1 MNAPDT
7 SATDLTSVA
16 AHALLEEIVALSRD
30 ADLEIEDLL
39 GEEALPPMDE
49 NRARRFY
56 TRILTI
62 LKAASTSATVD
73 ADTIR
78 DAVRAEVDELVAVV
92 PRAAVLQTD
101 LKLHGKFG
109 LPVRDVLPSP
119 VYNNIP
125 VPLEEGYADAEDL
138 VLWAENPRVE
148 LALQEFAEVYDN
160 AVPSSEDLAGLL
172 QGTLSELPS
181 LPGGDPHN
189 LIPLARSIARK
200 GIERPLVVTSDG
212 VVLDGNRRLTASNL
226 VRGRAREFSETER
239 DRARWIRVWKLLP
252 DATEDQVEAVV
263 VALNFEDE
271 HKERW
276 PEYVKA
282 RKVSERVEHLRDQ
295 HGGPVSKTAE
305 KAIMDEVA
313 RQFAILYREVKR
325 YVEMV
330 EWADD
335 FSEYHLEAGREAAEV
350 RYRTDDT
357 FQWFYEIQA
366 GRGDAKLTKQIGTD
380 DTLRAIT
387 YDLMF
392 DALSSGAQVRSLHRI
407 LAMDD
412 GYARLQEAQELAKSD
427 PEAAEELIDL
437 AIVETKAATRARAK
451 RKAGFDAFLEQM
463 VERLGSAAPDDW
475 AGMDL
480 VLVKDVLRVTRAAT
494 GTCEGVLS
502 ANGEPIE

>member
-1 MNAPDT
+1 MNTSDT
-7 SATDLTSVA
+7 STRDQASVA
-16 AHALLEEIVALSRD
+16 AQALLEEIVALSYD
-30 ADLEIEDLL
+30 ADVAIEDLL
-39 GEEALPPMDE
+39 DEESLPPMDE
-49 NRARRFY
+49 ARARLFY

-62 LKAASTSATVD
+62 LKTATTGATVD
-73 ADTIR
+73 SDTIR

-92 PRAAVLQTD
+92 PRAAASRAD

-109 LPVRDVLPSP
+109 MPVRDVLPSP

-125 VPLEEGYADAEDL
+125 VPLEEGYADADDL
-138 VLWAENPRVE
+138 VLWSENPRVE

-160 AVPSSEDLAGLL
+160 AVPTSEDLAGLL
-172 QGTLSELPS
+172 RGTLSELPS

-200 GIERPLVVTSDG
+200 GISRPLVVTSDG

-226 VRGRAREFSETER
+226 VRGRPREFSETDR
-239 DRARWIRVWKLLP
+239 DRARWIRVWKLQP

-271 HKERW
+271 HKEQW

-282 RKVSERVEHLRDQ
+282 RKVFERVQHLRDQ
-295 HGGPVSKTAE
+295 HGGPVSKSAD
-305 KAIMDEVA
+305 KAILDEVA
-313 RQFAILYREVKR
+313 RQFAILYRDVKR

-330 EWADD
+330 DWAED
-335 FSEYHLEAGREAAEV
+335 FSEYHLEAGRPPAEV

-366 GRGDAKLTKQIGTD
+366 GRGDAKLTKQIATD

-392 DALSSGAQVRSLHRI
+392 DALTSGAQVRSLHKV

-412 GYARLQEAQELAKSD
+412 GYARLKEAHELAKAD

-437 AIVETKAATRARAK
+437 AIVETKAAARARAK
-451 RKAGFDAFLEQM
+451 RRAGFDAFLEQV
-463 VERLGSAAPDDW
+463 VERLGSAAPNDW
-475 AGMDL
+475 AGLDL
-480 VLVKDVLRVTRAAT
+480 ALVRDVLRVTRAAT